1 MTAPFVLEGTMNGP
15 MEERLSVRSQMAL
28 LNEAAIALQDDCL
41 GFNAP
46 VFPCWSR
53 VRSFAHHVEPSNV
66 TSELR
71 AYSTAR

>member
-28 LNEAAIALQDDCL
+28 LNEAAIPLQDDCL

-46 VFPCWSR
+46 VFPCCSR